1 MGARQSVPL
10 LPDGQ
15 PSPQAVAQ
23 ATASD
28 VASWGTPPEEA
39 PADEKDPTEVVLQ
52 SWAFCKAKPTPQKM
66 YRSDVEERK
75 RRQSVGWRKRA
86 SFIELDCGED
96 SFFVANNY
104 KVIGVADGVG
114 GWRNEGVDPSLFA
127 NALMENAK
135 LFAETHRS
143 ELDPEKILDAAY
155 TKVVKDGVVKVG
167 SSTACIA
174 ALRTDANGGHALDVA
189 NIGDS
194 GVMVVRNRDLHFR
207 VHEKVHGFNAPFQL
221 AVLPSKMVGR
231 AFSDRVQDCVRESVP
246 VQVGDV
252 VVMGTD
258 GLFDNRFNSQLA
270 ADAGWIGKVEE
281 NPISKIP
288 FVGFFLSGM
297 LADEKVEYVDPYR
310 VAQRIVSDAYK
321 TSVNPEANSPWASML
336 RQYGQTDAKGGK
348 PDDITVLLSR
358 VSTREELSNNTSW

>member
-1 MGARQSVPL
+1 MGARHSVPV

-15 PSPQAVAQ
+15 PSPQALAQ
-23 ATASD
+23 AKPSD
-28 VASWGTPPEEA
+28 VNSWGTPPAEA
-39 PADEKDPTEVVLQ
+39 PADEKDPTELVLQ

-66 YRSDVEERK
+66 YRSDVDERK
-75 RRQSVGWRKRA
+75 RRQSVSWRKRT

-114 GWRNEGVDPSLFA
+114 GWRSEGVDPSLFA

-135 LFAETHRS
+135 LFSETHRD
-143 ELDPEKILDAAY
+143 EGDPEKILDAAY

-167 SSTACIA
+167 SSTACVA
-174 ALRTDANGGHALDVA
+174 TLRKENDGSHTLDVA
-189 NIGDS
+189 NLGDS
-194 GVMVVRNRDLHFR
+194 GVMVVRNRKLHFR

-221 AVLPSKMVGR
+221 AVLPKSMIGR

-246 VQVGDV
+246 VQEGDV
-252 VVMGTD
+252 IVMGTD
-258 GLFDNRFNSQLA
+258 GLFDNRFTSELA

-281 NPISKIP
+281 SPIAKIP
-288 FVGFFLSGM
+288 IVGFFLSGI
-297 LADEKVEYVDPYR
+297 LADDKIEYVDPYR
-310 VAQRIVSDAYK
+310 VAQRIVSDTYK
-321 TSVNPEANSPWASML
+321 TSVNPETNSPWASML
-336 RQYGQTDAKGGK
+336 RQFGERNAKGGK

-358 VSTREELSNNTSW
+358 VSTREELNNNTSW